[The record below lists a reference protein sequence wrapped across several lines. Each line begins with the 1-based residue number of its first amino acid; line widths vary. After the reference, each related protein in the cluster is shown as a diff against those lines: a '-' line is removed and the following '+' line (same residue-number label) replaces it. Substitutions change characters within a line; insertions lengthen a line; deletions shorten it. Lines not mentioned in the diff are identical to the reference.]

1 MDWFLYDN
9 GLRHERVKTNKY
21 ELSYEELLDIT
32 DEISVHQRCLNS
44 LMTEVYKCLNG
55 ISADIIN
62 DIFAVSKHQDN
73 NRYYQLFVTD
83 RP

>member
-1 MDWFLYDN
+1 MDWSLYDN

-32 DEISVHQRCLNS
+32 DEISVHQQCLNS

-73 NRYYQLFVTD
+73 NRYYQIFD
-83 RP
+83 

>member
-1 MDWFLYDN
+1 MDWSLYDN

-21 ELSYEELLDIT
+21 ELSSEKLLDIT
-32 DEISVHQRCLNS
+32 DEISSHQRCLNS

-62 DIFAVSKHQDN
+62 DIFAVPKHPDH

>member
-9 GLRHERVKTNKY
+9 GLRHERVKTNTY

-55 ISADIIN
+55 ISAGIIN